1 MDDMIHQVTHGG
13 GPEPGNLLYKQAVS
27 TVDRA
32 IIVAVVNMF
41 YMYLKCGVVTY

>member
-13 GPEPGNLLYKQAVS
+13 RPEPGTLLYKQAVS

-32 IIVAVVNMF
+32 KIVAVGIMF
-41 YMYLKCGVVTY
+41 DL